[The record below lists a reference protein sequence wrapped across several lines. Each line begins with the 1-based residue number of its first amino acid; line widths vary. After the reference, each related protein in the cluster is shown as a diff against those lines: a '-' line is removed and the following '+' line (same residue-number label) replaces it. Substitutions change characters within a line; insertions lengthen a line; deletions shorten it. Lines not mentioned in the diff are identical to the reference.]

1 MKFTK
6 MVRKEFDAKK
16 LHCIIDVRYWEDA
29 DVNGVRE
36 QKDIFTVPC
45 RVGDS
50 WRPVIDIE
58 KGEILNWTQ
67 GITASLYYKVC
78 DAGLYTLL
86 DETDQPIT
94 VLKGYVP
101 DMMCPEGGGCGDYI
115 IMNIDENGRIAKWVP
130 NLKAFIEN

>member
-16 LHCIIDVRYWEDA
+16 LQCKIDVRYWEDA

-36 QKDIFTVPC
+36 NEDVSTVPC

-50 WRPVIDIE
+50 WCPVIDIE
-58 KGEILNWTQ
+58 KGVVLNWTQ
-67 GITASLYYKVC
+67 GTTASLHYKVC
-78 DAGLYTLL
+78 DAGIYALL
-86 DETDQPIT
+86 DENDEPIT
-94 VLKGYVP
+94 VIDGYVP
-101 DMMCPEGGGCGDYI
+101 DMMCPEGDGFGDCI
-115 IMNIDENGRIAKWVP
+115 IMKIDENGRIDKWVP